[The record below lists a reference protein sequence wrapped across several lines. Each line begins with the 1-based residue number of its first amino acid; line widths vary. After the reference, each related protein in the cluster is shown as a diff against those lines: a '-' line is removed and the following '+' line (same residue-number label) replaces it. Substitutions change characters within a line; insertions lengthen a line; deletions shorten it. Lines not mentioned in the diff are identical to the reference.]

1 MDEGTV
7 PAPAPAPAV
16 CNEMG
21 GDFEAGAVVET
32 HLRTP
37 SIMESLTKPL
47 ASQSSVFFQSPTSG
61 SRGRSK
67 MESPPHTHSNL
78 PEPVS
83 VEGSLQTTDMNGTP
97 GCPCF

>member
-7 PAPAPAPAV
+7 PAPAPTV

-37 SIMESLTKPL
+37 SIMESPTKPL
-47 ASQSSVFFQSPTSG
+47 TSQSSVFFLWKPRKKQDGKSTAHPL
-61 SRGRSK
+61 
-67 MESPPHTHSNL
+67 EPPRAS
-78 PEPVS
+78 
-83 VEGSLQTTDMNGTP
+83 QR
-97 GCPCF
+97 